1 MVLREETVIEVK
13 SLVNQMERTGDVNQ
27 VKEVLG
33 SETIK
38 NRSQEMSR
46 TSSRSSRSS
55 GVDRVN
61 ACMANNLFHSAVK
74 GRFRKVKLIL
84 DGGYKINS
92 RNNYGYSVLVGALH
106 IDCDEKRRKMFRYL
120 ISKGADPKHKDGKHK
135 RSLLSWAAILGRG
148 EQVELLLEILNGDHD
163 LSDKDTEGM
172 TVLHHAT
179 QGGHVT
185 IVRRLV
191 EEFRRFRLSVD
202 VSDNLGL
209 TPYLHAKRLGYKEI
223 TDILLKEGRA
233 CPGQSDSYTFR
244 SADEWSEIGQSM
256 KEKQYNMRRK
266 SNYERAAILGSSR
279 LLRLHHNFYE
289 TPIIH
294 VSAPVAEA
302 VTEDDNKTTYFVVKK
317 DPPLRLQ
324 PQQIRGNHTA
334 PPFSKS
340 EPTKAFRSHPQ
351 SLQEMPQETPRM
363 HPNQTLSLLSLTPG
377 ARIKEPE
384 KFHKS
389 QPDLSKVETKQTKH
403 GHNVTIGSFMKV
415 LAEQNTSSYRP
426 TIVESPQNLEMP
438 RMRTK
443 KDSTFASIF
452 GKKRGNEKN
461 HGRKKRCSAKTGIST
476 GSKKAIRT

>member
-1 MVLREETVIEVK
+1 MVLREETVIHVK
-13 SLVNQMERTGDVNQ
+13 SLVNQMEKTADLNH
-27 VKEVLG
+27 VKEVVDSG
-33 SETIK
+33 TVNYKPQETF
-38 NRSQEMSR
+38 RSRSR
-46 TSSRSSRSS
+46 TSSISSRSS

-106 IDCDEKRRKMFRYL
+106 IDCDDKRRKMFRYL
-120 ISKGADPKHKDGKHK
+120 LSREADPKHKDSKHR
-135 RSLLSWAAILGRG
+135 RSVLSWAAILGRA
-148 EQVELLLEILNGDHD
+148 EQVELLLEVLSGDHD
-163 LSDKDTEGM
+163 LTDKDAEGM

-202 VSDNLGL
+202 VHDNLGL

-223 TDILLKEGRA
+223 TDILHKDGRA

-244 SADEWSEIGQSM
+244 SADEWSEIGQTL
-256 KEKQYNMRRK
+256 KEKQFNEKRK
-266 SNYERAAILGSSR
+266 SNFEKAAILGSSR
-279 LLRLHHNFYE
+279 MLRSHYNLYE
-289 TPIIH
+289 TPMIR
-294 VSAPVAEA
+294 VSAPKAEA
-302 VTEDDNKTTYFVVKK
+302 TASDDKTTYFIVKK

-324 PQQIRGNHTA
+324 PQRARENYTA

-340 EPTKAFRSHPQ
+340 EPSRALVGPREASK
-351 SLQEMPQETPRM
+351 SL
-363 HPNQTLSLLSLTPG
+363 PNQTLSLLSLQPG
-377 ARIKEPE
+377 AKVKAPE

-389 QPDLSKVETKQTKH
+389 ELDLSKVDTKAMKH

-426 TIVESPQNLEMP
+426 TIIETPQIMEMP
-438 RMRTK
+438 PLRTK

-452 GKKRGNEKN
+452 GKKRGNDKCK
-461 HGRKKRCSAKTGIST
+461 GKKKRGSAKTVMCT
-476 GSKKAIRT
+476 GSKKAIRA